1 MSRNVQPDRPAA
13 KAKPVK
19 KAAPTRPP
27 TDPAKTIRRTPRGA
41 SGSHIYERLREQ
53 ILSLELKPGAPLEEA
68 KLAQALG
75 GSRTPLR
82 EALIRLAAEGLV
94 EVLPNRGARVSG
106 MELPQLQ
113 EHLEAFELLQRT
125 ATVLAAQ
132 RRPAAAIAELRRL
145 CDAFEQRHAEGD
157 VSGMIEAN
165 WDFHHAIGVAC
176 GNRYIERMYDTT
188 LTDGLRISRLA
199 MALECYGS
207 NEAYSLHM
215 NDILREHRELV
226 DVIERRDAAAAAV
239 LSDSHSNLARLR
251 VSDYLARSL
260 TRGISLRFP
269 AEELSRV

>member
-1 MSRNVQPDRPAA
+1 MSTDERAGPPSAKNRTAKKTTKRQPT
-13 KAKPVK
+13 
-19 KAAPTRPP
+19 AAPKAP
-27 TDPAKTIRRTPRGA
+27 RRSPRGA
-41 SGSHIYERLREQ
+41 SGSHIYEQLREQ
-53 ILSLELKPGAPLEEA
+53 ILSLELKPGAPLDEA
-68 KLAQALG
+68 RLAQALG

-82 EALIRLAAEGLV
+82 EAVIRLAAEGLV

-132 RRPAAAIAELRRL
+132 RRPAESIAELRRL
-145 CDAFEQRHAEGD
+145 CDAFEQRHVEGD

-165 WDFHHAIGVAC
+165 WDFHHAIGLAC
-176 GNRYIERMYDTT
+176 GNRYIARMYDAT

-207 NEAYSLHM
+207 SEAYSLHM

-226 DVIERRDAAAAAV
+226 DVIESRDAATAAS

-260 TRGISLRFP
+260 TRGISVRFAAQERP
-269 AEELSRV
+269 HV